1 MATGSNNEALV
12 EEQVER
18 LARRVQELER
28 LSPRKETP
36 REPADTPAVD
46 TGAARYRASFEAVDD
61 DADIALLKGLIARA
75 EAAKAE
81 CVLYRGQTKGK
92 GGGGGGRGQLKKVKL
107 ERDELRLRV
116 LELEMEVREANAGRD
131 DAERRAEMDRRVFG
145 AMVRED
151 RAAYVRELNALRQ
164 QLAAAQRGAVLVAR
178 NRNRA
183 LADEIAALEAE
194 ELGLR
199 AEAAG
204 GD

>member
-46 TGAARYRASFEAVDD
+46 

-92 GGGGGGRGQLKKVKL
+92 GGGGGRGQLKKVKL